1 MVNVFIFHLNSIFMS
16 LISISIWNPQM
27 FDINCSFEFWEL
39 WLMSI
44 SFLSLSLSMIPVCFH
59 IRVLH
64 ARSSVCRQRGGKS
77 LNDWISKSQLFKKG
91 SSMQNDSFIFRS
103 LSLSIRIFVCPFGV
117 CVYILFSVWLDLW
130 ISLW

>member
-1 MVNVFIFHLNSIFMS
+1 
-16 LISISIWNPQM
+16 
-27 FDINCSFEFWEL
+27 
-39 WLMSI
+39 
-44 SFLSLSLSMIPVCFH
+44 MIPVCFH

-117 CVYILFSVWLDLW
+117 CVCIFCLVSGLISEFHCDKWRNSSVSMHKVQKILYSFIFVQFISVKYCLKCEP
-130 ISLW
+130 SLSQVGCHCFVCRTS